1 MDASTSAPV
10 PEPAPERSAEG
21 LDASGVQHLM
31 GFLLA
36 IATVQTRQV
45 FQRRIGAPFEL
56 RPVEFTLLVLLL
68 DNHGAAPKQLA
79 RALNVPAPH
88 LTVLLDRLVARGL
101 VERRRSST
109 DRRALQVLLTAA
121 GEALARRAHG
131 VSLTMEDPLL
141 RALSAA
147 EQAMLR
153 ELLLKLARAPAA

>member
-1 MDASTSAPV
+1 MDASI
-10 PEPAPERSAEG
+10 PAPPPDPAAERSADR
-21 LDASGVQHLM
+21 LDESGVQHLV

-45 FQRRIGAPFEL
+45 FQRHIGAPFEL

-68 DNHGAAPKQLA
+68 NNHGAAPKQLA
-79 RALNVPAPH
+79 RALNVPAPN

-131 VSLTMEDPLL
+131 VSLTMEDSLL
-141 RALSAA
+141 RALSTG

-153 ELLLKLARAPAA
+153 ELLLKLARGAAT

>member
-1 MDASTSAPV
+1 MTPAPA
-10 PEPAPERSAEG
+10 PEPAAERLSDG
-21 LDASGVQHLM
+21 LDASGVQHLV

-45 FQRRIGAPFEL
+45 FQRHIGASFEL

-68 DNHGAAPKQLA
+68 YNHGAAPKQLA

-109 DRRALQVLLTAA
+109 DRRALQVLLTGA
-121 GEALARRAHG
+121 GEALARRAQS
-131 VSLTMEDPLL
+131 VSMTMEEPLL
-141 RALSAA
+141 RALSAG

-153 ELLLKLARAPAA
+153 ELLLKLARGAAA

>member
-1 MDASTSAPV
+1 M
-10 PEPAPERSAEG
+10 
-21 LDASGVQHLM
+21 QHLM

-45 FQRRIGAPFEL
+45 FQRHIGAPFEL
-56 RPVEFTLLVLLL
+56 RPVEFTLLVLLR

-109 DRRALQVLLTAA
+109 DRRALQVLLTPA
-121 GEALARRAHG
+121 GEGLARRAHG

-141 RALSAA
+141 RALSAG

-153 ELLLKLARAPAA
+153 ELLLKLARGVAT